1 MKTFFT
7 KCDHIHSIVTESSP
21 ERASER
27 HRCKKCVRF
36 NLKEARWEYGSIRVY
51 EATDADLS
59 TLRGVR
65 Q

>member
-1 MKTFFT
+1 MTTYFT

-21 ERASER
+21 EKAAER

-51 EATDADLS
+51 EATEKDLA
-59 TLRGVR
+59 LARKK
-65 Q
+65 